1 MVWAWETSDA
11 RLARDRSASNGA
23 PQLAEKSIAVLPF
36 ADMSPN
42 GDHEYLGDGIAEE
55 ISTRLA
61 QIEGLRVAARTSAFQ
76 FKGTSPDIRRVG
88 EQLGVA
94 SVLEGSVRRS
104 GDRVRITAQLIDA
117 RNGYHLWGATYE
129 KGIGDVFAIEDTI
142 SQAIAATL
150 RVRLTN
156 AAAATLT
163 GHRAVAYDHY
173 LRGRHFLREH
183 TAEGNRLAAE
193 AFHRAIEID
202 STLAK
207 AYSGL
212 ADMELN
218 PSAAAPGP
226 RFRRALELTE
236 RALAMDSTLAQA
248 HASRGWLT
256 MWYDRDWQA
265 AERSLRR
272 ARELDPGYTPAF
284 NWTAAH
290 LLATGRLEESLAMI
304 RYSYEQVPSA
314 SNASFVAARLLWLGR
329 TDEALEF
336 YRGALALDST
346 LFLVRWGLGR
356 AYLELERFDEALA
369 EFRRPGLDN
378 MGIYQD
384 GYIGYT
390 LGRAG
395 RNAEAREVLER
406 MHARMGR
413 GEYVAPTDVALVHLG
428 LGERDRALDWI
439 ERHEADRGARI
450 FLSTDPLFD
459 PLRREP
465 RFVRLLDR
473 LGLGAAR

>member
-1 MVWAWETSDA
+1 
-11 RLARDRSASNGA
+11 
-23 PQLAEKSIAVLPF
+23 
-36 ADMSPN
+36 
-42 GDHEYLGDGIAEE
+42 
-55 ISTRLA
+55 
-61 QIEGLRVAARTSAFQ
+61 
-76 FKGTSPDIRRVG
+76 
-88 EQLGVA
+88 
-94 SVLEGSVRRS
+94 
-104 GDRVRITAQLIDA
+104 
-117 RNGYHLWGATYE
+117 
-129 KGIGDVFAIEDTI
+129 
-142 SQAIAATL
+142 
-150 RVRLTN
+150 
-156 AAAATLT
+156 
-163 GHRAVAYDHY
+163 
-173 LRGRHFLREH
+173 
-183 TAEGNRLAAE
+183 
-193 AFHRAIEID
+193 
-202 STLAK
+202 
-207 AYSGL
+207 
-212 ADMELN
+212 
-218 PSAAAPGP
+218 
-226 RFRRALELTE
+226 
-236 RALAMDSTLAQA
+236 
-248 HASRGWLT
+248 
-256 MWYDRDWQA
+256 
-265 AERSLRR
+265 
-272 ARELDPGYTPAF
+272 
-284 NWTAAH
+284 
-290 LLATGRLEESLAMI
+290 MI